1 MLGSILLPSSLQSQ
15 SQSHSHSQS
24 TKPSS
29 GTRRNT
35 YTGTGAPNLPPRRN
49 SLGTSRGNSLVTS
62 LSTTLNTSLT
72 TTPAAQTAPL
82 QLKSV
87 TLSGGMDSRHYRSSS
102 PRRAYNPARASTG
115 TFADPYSS
123 YDYSTYRPSSP
134 RSSADRLSGSS
145 SSHHHAS
152 PHSGSSYASYVPS
165 SSTSSRASTA
175 KYDSYGTRPRRNTED
190 RMSRPNVASL
200 TSLPLR
206 TPYSQ
211 DHRPSSPLTHSH
223 PRTHADT
230 YITHGSSRQDT
241 TSSHKKIYSV
251 DSSHTAKLVAETDT
265 LESPRHRDSGYGAV
279 TSGRSSYHPSST
291 STKPSTRHAH
301 ADLGDNGYSYT
312 DPASMYRDTEPAWR
326 RPRAGSVER
335 GSRPSSMIVDRP
347 PRSSTREL
355 GPPPSTRGFDK
366 INAGVPRHAGRSS
379 SIERRDRYQDP
390 YASDSGPH
398 RSSSTRHAPAVHQEP
413 PREARRADTY
423 DDYDRRGKEVES
435 KRHSTVDRSF
445 EDHQVASRGFGIA
458 TGNPSLAHDQY
469 ALDRQPLYAPHETQ
483 RAPPVDHAPSGYH
496 PDRGSEAR
504 RSERPVS
511 TYDSYDPP
519 RTERPRTEHKRDG
532 SRQDANPN
540 RDSRAVPVAA
550 GALAGMAAT
559 AGIAAAAG
567 KAKER
572 EREERESSEERERQ
586 RRREYDERDRRDGR
600 ERRDRAPEDRREPE
614 RREALPPPP
623 PPLQPAPPVAAPAYA
638 MAQETGRPLSR
649 DRPYPNEENPPPKP
663 PRKTSPEGS
672 DVERP
677 RHYAERDSDRSR
689 KEPAPAASAI
699 DPDEEY
705 RRRIAQAE
713 KEAEQSRRAAA
724 DRQDSDSDGGRE
736 RRRRHDRGDRE
747 RSRSR
752 SRGRDERSRA
762 SPPSQAPSRY
772 NDRDLVVEPES
783 LDKLNPDA
791 PGKSVQIVVP
801 RKDQSPPIKGI
812 LRKPTEK
819 FPEDPEP
826 IREGVAPHKDSLKGK
841 DIPVGARW
849 TRIDRKLVNP
859 EALERA
865 KERFEERQDCVIVL
879 RVLTKEEIQKLAD
892 KTKQIREEREEEY
905 ERERRDRDRSRH
917 RKDKDGDDRDR
928 EYDRDYDRDGRRRR
942 HDEES
947 DYDEALRERE
957 RERDRPKMLEPA
969 REKDR
974 NKYGE
979 DESSGRRGRG
989 VLPDVDASRKH
1000 QHLRSAACDQLYDQF
1015 QHRSGQLDSANDAP
1029 QPERHHRRRKS
1040 QHDGSRP
1047 RREQRHAS
1055 DETHGQPATKKK
1067 GAIRRVLD
1075 WL

>member
-1 MLGSILLPSSLQSQ
+1 MLGSILLPAALQS
-15 SQSHSHSQS
+15 HS

-35 YTGTGAPNLPPRRN
+35 YTAVTGSSTLPARRN
-49 SLGTSRGNSLVTS
+49 SLA
-62 LSTTLNTSLT
+62 

-87 TLSGGMDSRHYRSSS
+87 TLSGGMDSRHYRPSS
-102 PRRAYNPARASTG
+102 PRRAYNPARSSTG

-123 YDYSTYRPSSP
+123 YDYAAYRPTSP
-134 RSSADRLSGSS
+134 RSSADRLSSA
-145 SSHHHAS
+145 SHHHS
-152 PHSGSSYASYVPS
+152 NSSYASYTPS
-165 SSTSSRASTA
+165 SSISSRASGL
-175 KYDSYGTRPRRNTED
+175 KYDSYSTRPRRNTED

-206 TPYSQ
+206 TPYTQ
-211 DHRPSSPLTHSH
+211 DHRPSSPLTQPRSSH
-223 PRTHADT
+223 GDT
-230 YITHGSSRQDT
+230 YITHASSRQDSG
-241 TSSHKKIYSV
+241 SSHKKIYSV

-265 LESPRHRDSGYGAV
+265 IESPRHRDSGYGAI
-279 TSGRSSYHPSST
+279 TSGRSSYHPTSS
-291 STKPSTRHAH
+291 KPSRHAH

-326 RPRAGSVER
+326 RPRAGSMER

-347 PRSSTREL
+347 LRSSAREL

-366 INAGVPRHAGRSS
+366 INGGIPRSSGRSN

-390 YASDSGPH
+390 YSSDSGPH

-413 PREARRADTY
+413 PRERETRRAETY
-423 DDYDRRGKEVES
+423 DDYGRGREVEI
-435 KRHSTVDRSF
+435 KRHSTHDRGF

-458 TGNPSLAHDQY
+458 TGPPPSVHDQY
-469 ALDRQPLYAPHETQ
+469 ALDRQPLHATHDPQ
-483 RAPPVDHAPSGYH
+483 RAPPVDYAPSAYH
-496 PDRGSEAR
+496 SDRGAESRMPEPR
-504 RSERPVS
+504 RPERPVS
-511 TYDSYDPP
+511 YEPP
-519 RTERPRTEHKRDG
+519 RPERPRAEHRRDD
-532 SRQDANPN
+532 SRQDGN
-540 RDSRAVPVAA
+540 RESRAVPVAA
-550 GALAGMAAT
+550 GAIAGMAAT

-572 EREERESSEERERQ
+572 EREERSSSEERERQ
-586 RRREYDERDRRDGR
+586 RRREYDERDRRDDRHDDR
-600 ERRDRAPEDRREPE
+600 ERRDERRSSRLPEE

-623 PPLQPAPPVAAPAYA
+623 PPQPAPPVAAPAYA
-638 MAQETGRPLSR
+638 MAQEADRPKSR

-663 PRKTSPEGS
+663 LRKPSPEGS
-672 DVERP
+672 EVERP
-677 RHYAERDSDRSR
+677 RHYAERDSDRGR
-689 KEPAPAASAI
+689 KDPAPPAAAL

-724 DRQDSDSDGGRE
+724 DRQDSDSDGGRD
-736 RRRRHDRGDRE
+736 RRRRRDRADRE

-762 SPPSQAPSRY
+762 SPPSQGPSRY
-772 NDRDLVVEPES
+772 SDRELVDEPES
-783 LDKLNPDA
+783 DKLNPDA

-826 IREGVAPHKDSLKGK
+826 IREGVAPHKDSLKGRE
-841 DIPVGARW
+841 IPAGARW

-892 KTKQIREEREEEY
+892 KTKAIREERGTCTCHACWTALTCGQ
-905 ERERRDRDRSRH
+905 RRSTSASAATAIGAATAETEMARTATAMDAADVMTTRATTTTWPAKESGSEIAQRCWSLLGDSVMRSR
-917 RKDKDGDDRDR
+917 
-928 EYDRDYDRDGRRRR
+928 
-942 HDEES
+942 
-947 DYDEALRERE
+947 A
-957 RERDRPKMLEPA
+957 P
-969 REKDR
+969 
-974 NKYGE
+974 
-979 DESSGRRGRG
+979 SSI
-989 VLPDVDASRKH
+989 VS
-1000 QHLRSAACDQLYDQF
+1000 
-1015 QHRSGQLDSANDAP
+1015 
-1029 QPERHHRRRKS
+1029 
-1040 QHDGSRP
+1040 
-1047 RREQRHAS
+1047 
-1055 DETHGQPATKKK
+1055 
-1067 GAIRRVLD
+1067 
-1075 WL
+1075 